1 MERTE
6 RRIKLAGGLEL
17 AVDLLPGGREP
28 GFLFVHGLAS
38 NARLWDGVARFVAL
52 AGHASCAVDL
62 RGHGRSDK
70 PEDGYD
76 YDTLTADL
84 VAVMRAFSEE
94 TGVLGT
100 VAVGQ
105 SFGGNLVLE
114 LAARRPAGLVGVAC
128 VDGGMF
134 DLRARFETWE
144 EVRQVLAPPKL
155 AGTPAARLEAG
166 MRAAHRDWPEEG
178 IAGSMANFAVLEDGT
193 VSPLLTLDRHM
204 SILRTMWNSRPRDIY
219 PRVEVPVLFLP
230 ADSPSSGAERSAEK
244 RAGVE
249 AAVAALS
256 DASVR
261 WFSPADHDVHA
272 QFPEAVAEALL
283 ERFA

>member
-1 MERTE
+1 MKRIE
-6 RRIKLAGGLEL
+6 RRVRVPGGIEL
-17 AVDLLPGGREP
+17 AADLLPGSREP

-38 NARLWDGVARFVAL
+38 NARLWDGVGRVVAS

-70 PEDGYD
+70 PDDGYD
-76 YDTLTADL
+76 YATLSADL
-84 VAVMRAFSEE
+84 VAVMSSFCEE
-94 TGVLGT
+94 AGLAGV

-114 LAARRPAGLVGVAC
+114 LAATRPAGLVGVAC

-134 DLRARFETWE
+134 DLRKRFKSWE

-155 AGTPAARLEAG
+155 AGMSATRLEARI
-166 MRAAHRDWPEEG
+166 RAAHPDWPEEG
-178 IAGSMANFAVLEDGT
+178 IAASMANFDVLSDGT
-193 VSPLLTLDRHM
+193 VTPWLTLDRHM
-204 SILRTMWNSRPRDIY
+204 AILRTMWESRPRDIY
-219 PRVEVPVLFLP
+219 PSIDVPVLLLP
-230 ADSPSSGAERSAEK
+230 ADSPSAGAEQSAEK
-244 RAGVE
+244 RSDVE
-249 AAVAALS
+249 GAMAALR

-272 QFPEAVAEALL
+272 QFPQEVAEALL
-283 ERFA
+283 ERFG